1 MKTLFKNAKLILE
14 DRIEENYALLIEN
27 DRILAYGSD
36 TLFLD
41 QYDLIIDVKNQ
52 FISPGFIDLH
62 VHGGG
67 GADFMDR
74 DINKFKTITQAHAK
88 HGMTACLATTLA
100 SPNEEVFELLE
111 NCPKE
116 YENLDG
122 ARILGVHLEGPYFSM
137 EQRGA
142 QDPIYIKV
150 PQIDEVKEFLKYK
163 DKIKRWSMAVEL
175 ENMEKVIPF
184 VSQNNILVSLA
195 HTSATAQEVIKSE
208 EWGVSLAT
216 HFYSGM
222 GSIYRIKGLRAAGAV
237 EGVYLSKSMVAEII
251 ADGKH
256 LPKEVIQMVY
266 KFLGVKRVILTTDA
280 MRAAGTDHKVSI
292 LGSLEK
298 GQAVIIKDDVAK
310 LPDETSL
317 AGSIATMDRLL
328 RTVLEAGISLVDGVN
343 SISLLPAK
351 LIHVDDRYGRIEPN
365 YKADFVIFDDNIK
378 IISTYINGKC
388 IYQNV

>member
-1 MKTLFKNAKLILE
+1 MKTLFKNARVVLE
-14 DRIEENYALLIEN
+14 NRIEEDYSLLIEN
-27 DRILAYGSD
+27 DHILAYGPNTFFID
-36 TLFLD
+36 N
-41 QYDLIIDVKNQ
+41 YDLIIDVKNQ

-67 GADFMDR
+67 GADFMDH
-74 DINKFKTITQAHAK
+74 NNEKFKIITQAHAK
-88 HGMTACLATTLA
+88 HGMTACLATTL
-100 SPNEEVFELLE
+100 SSLNEEVFELLE
-111 NCPKE
+111 KCPKE
-116 YENLDG
+116 DENLEG

-142 QDPIYIKV
+142 QDPMYIKT
-150 PQIDEVKEFLKYK
+150 PQVEEVNEFLKYK
-163 DKIKRWSMAVEL
+163 HQIKRWSMAVEL
-175 ENMEKVIPF
+175 ENMDKIIPIIK
-184 VSQNNILVSLA
+184 QNNILVSLA

-208 EWGVSLAT
+208 DWGVSLAT

-237 EGVYLSKSMVAEII
+237 EGVYLSKSMIAEII

-256 LPKEVIQMVY
+256 LPKELIQMIY
-266 KFLGVKRVILTTDA
+266 KFLGAKRVILTTDA
-280 MRAAGTDHKVSI
+280 MRAAGTDHMESI

-298 GQAVIIKDDVAK
+298 GQRVIIKDGVAK

-328 RTVLEAGISLVDGVN
+328 KTVLDAGISMVDGVN

-351 LIHVDDRYGRIEPN
+351 LIHVDDRYGKIEPN
-365 YKADFVIFDDNIK
+365 YKADFVIFDDDIN

-388 IYQNV
+388 VYHNA

>member
-1 MKTLFKNAKLILE
+1 MKTLFKNAKLVLE
-14 DRIEENYALLIEN
+14 DRIEVDFALLIEN
-27 DRILAYGSD
+27 DHILEYGPNKMFTD
-36 TLFLD
+36 NYD
-41 QYDLIIDVKNQ
+41 QVIDVNNQ

-67 GADFMDR
+67 GADFMDH
-74 DINKFKTITQAHAK
+74 DSNKFKTITQAHAK

-116 YENLDG
+116 DENLEG

-142 QDPIYIKV
+142 QDPMYIKI
-150 PQIDEVKEFLKYK
+150 PQIEEVNEFLKYK
-163 DKIKRWSMAVEL
+163 DRIKRWSMAVEL
-175 ENMEKVIPF
+175 ENMEKVIPL

-195 HTSATAQEVIKSE
+195 HTSATAQEVINAE
-208 EWGVSLAT
+208 DWGVSLAT

-222 GSIYRIKGLRAAGAV
+222 GSIYRVKGLRAAGAV
-237 EGVYLSKSMVAEII
+237 EGVYLSKSMIAEII

-256 LPKEVIQMVY
+256 LPREVIQMVY

-280 MRAAGTDHKVSI
+280 MRAAGTDHKESI

-298 GQAVIIKDDVAK
+298 GQAVIIKDGVAK

-328 RTVLEAGISLVDGVN
+328 RTVIEAGISLVDGVN

-351 LIHVDDRYGRIEPN
+351 LIHVDDRYGRIESN
-365 YKADFVIFDDNIK
+365 YKADFVIFDDNIQ
-378 IISTYINGKC
+378 ISSTYINGKC
-388 IYQNV
+388 VYQNA